1 MTWHVQ
7 KKTKNVREEEV
18 MEQEELPED
27 ALKSKFN
34 NLRNSKIEIISG
46 LMFEEDEIL
55 INGRNY
61 QVLKNVKQKVME
73 YCMNLI
79 TFKKRQNRISHCI
92 NSGRHPLKIIKNEGK
107 AFFPE
112 SVVPRLKK
120 INSKLSKFINF
131 EELCD
136 DELHHFFLTKEMT
149 KDLFDSNSDKI
160 KLKVLYKRKEM
171 IIEAEK
177 AFVKT
182 LGIDYDEA

>member
-61 QVLKNVKQKVME
+61 QVLENVKQKVME

-92 NSGRHPLKIIKNEGK
+92 NSGRHPLKIITIGGERSPHGSDAMATMSN
-107 AFFPE
+107 FPCFK
-112 SVVPRLKK
+112 VATMR
-120 INSKLSKFINF
+120 INVS
-131 EELCD
+131 
-136 DELHHFFLTKEMT
+136 
-149 KDLFDSNSDKI
+149 
-160 KLKVLYKRKEM
+160 
-171 IIEAEK
+171 
-177 AFVKT
+177 
-182 LGIDYDEA
+182 

>member
-61 QVLKNVKQKVME
+61 QVLENVKQKVME

-79 TFKKRQNRISHCI
+79 TFKKR
-92 NSGRHPLKIIKNEGK
+92 
-107 AFFPE
+107 
-112 SVVPRLKK
+112 
-120 INSKLSKFINF
+120 
-131 EELCD
+131 
-136 DELHHFFLTKEMT
+136 
-149 KDLFDSNSDKI
+149 
-160 KLKVLYKRKEM
+160 
-171 IIEAEK
+171 
-177 AFVKT
+177 
-182 LGIDYDEA
+182 

>member
-61 QVLKNVKQKVME
+61 
-73 YCMNLI
+73 
-79 TFKKRQNRISHCI
+79 
-92 NSGRHPLKIIKNEGK
+92 
-107 AFFPE
+107 
-112 SVVPRLKK
+112 
-120 INSKLSKFINF
+120 
-131 EELCD
+131 
-136 DELHHFFLTKEMT
+136 
-149 KDLFDSNSDKI
+149 
-160 KLKVLYKRKEM
+160 
-171 IIEAEK
+171 
-177 AFVKT
+177 
-182 LGIDYDEA
+182 